1 MTGHLPVVAALVYAV
16 LGAIPAA
23 VAVRAHQNRDT
34 PGAGPLVVTGAGAAT
49 ASVVQAGRFLERS
62 VPIPEIVSLTLHIA
76 LLAAVNVA
84 VLGAMYVAVEYTN
97 RGQLT
102 RSWVVGALAAVA
114 VVLPVARILAGAANS
129 PAFEAL
135 ANADFLYRVVLAA
148 VGLALFARQYLE
160 SRGVYRKQA
169 ATLTV
174 GLTVGAGLGLLE
186 RFYPLPYVEFT
197 LLGMSG
203 GCVVLGIALFRYDL
217 FETAPVAREMLFDYV
232 SDPVVAI
239 DGKARVADAN
249 RAAKEAFAI
258 GDDLIGQP
266 AETVF
271 RAETLTVPENV
282 PSTAA
287 ELLGAVVV
295 GDNRQFD
302 PTHPV
307 VEALHDGA
315 DIPETDFAVVTD
327 GELEYFSVRSTDL
340 GVGPGSTGKLVVFRE
355 VTAERERAQD
365 LDILKEV
372 LSRVLRHNLRN
383 EITVIRGYA
392 SSIADKSEDGVAGE
406 ADRIVDRTDVL
417 LKTSET
423 ARAIKNVIDSAEPVP
438 VSLSD
443 LVARTVGRT
452 RDSYPDATIDTDV
465 ADIDVRINPEF
476 DAALEELL
484 ENAIVHNDD
493 DPSVTITG
501 GRVDGGVELT
511 ITDNGPGIPD
521 HELAVIDRGE
531 ETSLNH
537 GSGAGLWLIQ
547 IAVDHSDGDCH
558 FETGP
563 DGTTVSIRLPEAS
576 PDAET
581 VPS

>member
-1 MTGHLPVVAALVYAV
+1 MSTHLPVLAAALYAL

-23 VAVRAHQNRDT
+23 VGVRSSRNRETAGAV
-34 PGAGPLVVTGAGAAT
+34 PLLVTGAGAAT
-49 ASVVQAGRFLERS
+49 ASLVQSIQFLDR
-62 VPIPEIVSLTLHIA
+62 VLAIPTALSLVLHIA
-76 LLAAVNVA
+76 LLASVNIA

-102 RSWVVGALAAVA
+102 RSWVVAALAATAVA
-114 VVLPVARILAGAANS
+114 LPLARILAGAANS
-129 PAFEAL
+129 PAFEPL
-135 ANADFLYRVVLAA
+135 ADADFLYRVALAA
-148 VGLALFARQYLE
+148 VGLGLFVRQYLE

-169 ATLTV
+169 GTLTV
-174 GLTVGAGLGLLE
+174 GLAIGAGLGLLE
-186 RFYPLPYVEFT
+186 RFYPLPFVEFT

-203 GCVVLGIALFRYDL
+203 GCVVLAVALFRYDL

-239 DGKARVADAN
+239 DGRGRVADSN
-249 RAAKEAFAI
+249 RAAKNAFAI
-258 GDDLIGQP
+258 GDELIGQP
-266 AETVF
+266 VETVF
-271 RAETLTVPENV
+271 APENLSVPENV
-282 PSTAA
+282 PSGAA
-287 ELLGAVVV
+287 DLLGAVVV
-295 GDNRQFD
+295 GDRRQFD

-307 VEALHDGA
+307 VKALHEGA
-315 DIPETDFAVVTD
+315 AIPETDFTLVSN
-327 GELEYFSVRSTDL
+327 GELEYFSVRSADL
-340 GVGPGSTGKLVVFRE
+340 AVGPQSAGKLVVFRE

-392 SSIADKSEDGVAGE
+392 SSIANKSDDGVAAE
-406 ADRIVDRTDVL
+406 AGRIVDRTDVL

-438 VSLSD
+438 VSLVA
-443 LVARTVGRT
+443 LVDRTASPA
-452 RDSYPDATIDTDV
+452 RDSYPEATIETDIQDAQV
-465 ADIDVRINPEF
+465 LINPEF
-476 DAALEELL
+476 DAALTELL
-484 ENAIVHNDD
+484 ENAIVHNDG
-493 DPSVTITG
+493 DPNITIDG
-501 GRVDGGVELT
+501 GPVDGGVELT
-511 ITDNGPGIPD
+511 ICDNGPGIPE

-563 DGTTVSIRLPEAS
+563 DGTTVTIRLPEAT
-576 PDAET
+576 PET
-581 VPS
+581 GLADS